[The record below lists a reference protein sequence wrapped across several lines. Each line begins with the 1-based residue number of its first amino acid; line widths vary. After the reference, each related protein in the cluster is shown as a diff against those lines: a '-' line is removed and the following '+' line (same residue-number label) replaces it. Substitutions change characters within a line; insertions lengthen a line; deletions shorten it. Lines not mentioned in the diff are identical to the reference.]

1 VSAVTED
8 ATLLADYRTA
18 CDGFA
23 DAVHAVG
30 ERWDAPSPAKEGD
43 TGQVFEH
50 VMGALDGLLL
60 QPLDVV
66 PGDQS
71 EDREKRWSAAIDALF
86 PVLGRPGALDKR
98 RLLVGILTVD
108 VLIHAWDLSRAVGR
122 ELSLDPRLCQ
132 AGYDRSL
139 ANRVVL
145 EEAGAI
151 EASVSVPDDAP
162 IQERLLGLYG
172 RDPDWG

>member
-1 VSAVTED
+1 VTKD

-30 ERWDAPSPAKEGD
+30 EQWGAPSPAKEGN

-66 PGDQS
+66 PGAQGD
-71 EDREKRWSAAIDALF
+71 DREKRWSAAIDALF
-86 PVLGRPGALDKR
+86 PVLAEPGALDKR

-108 VLIHAWDLSRAVGR
+108 VLIHAWDLSRAVG
-122 ELSLDPRLCQ
+122 LDLQLDPRLCQ
-132 AGYDRSL
+132 AGYDRAL
-139 ANRVVL
+139 ANRTLL

-151 EASVSVPDDAP
+151 EACVSVPDEAP
-162 IQERLLGLYG
+162 VQDRLLGLFG
-172 RDPDWG
+172 RNPDWG